1 MAKSTIR
8 VSGGLVTG
16 VIMGILLYYMI
27 RRRMQNAKEKAAT
40 EKENAGKAA
49 EKAEEA
55 AETVEPPQVTYHSQ
69 GR

>member
-1 MAKSTIR
+1 MMEKIQATIE
-8 VSGGLVTG
+8 
-16 VIMGILLYYMI
+16 GILF
-27 RRRMQNAKEKAAT
+27 AAGDPV
-40 EKENAGKAA
+40 EIA